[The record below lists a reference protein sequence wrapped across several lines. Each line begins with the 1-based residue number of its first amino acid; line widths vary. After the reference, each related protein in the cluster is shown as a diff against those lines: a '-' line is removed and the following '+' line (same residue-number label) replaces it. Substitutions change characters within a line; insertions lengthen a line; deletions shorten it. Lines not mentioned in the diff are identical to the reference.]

1 MNLLDGGNED
11 FFKDFLKISIISIIL
26 VGLVV
31 IAKVYLQ

>member
-1 MNLLDGGNED
+1 MNLLDGGNKD
-11 FFKDFLKISIISIIL
+11 FFKDFLIISIISIIL